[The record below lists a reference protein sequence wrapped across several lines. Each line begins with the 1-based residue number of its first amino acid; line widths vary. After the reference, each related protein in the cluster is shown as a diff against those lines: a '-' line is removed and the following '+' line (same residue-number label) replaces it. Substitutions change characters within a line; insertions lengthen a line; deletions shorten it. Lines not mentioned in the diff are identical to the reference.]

1 MRAED
6 LFEAMGDLDEQL
18 LALSEEEG
26 RRAHKAASQKSDSGR
41 GQHKEHP
48 KKNKKKKKKKAEIYR
63 LTVIALTTAAAVF
76 VVLMAKDLLGGG
88 VRGNAQKSAEVYAES
103 EAAVQAPAA
112 EEPTDS
118 DAEES
123 VLAAGAEESAAKK
136 AGAEEAKET
145 EAAAADIGPADNAA
159 PADAAQDAE
168 AVDAGAVTESQDA
181 ASDTRSVEGSAEA
194 AVIDEEIEAVE
205 LLGDMQGDY
214 IKLEF
219 ISAQEAARGGERRV
233 PEYTK
238 EREEA
243 LSAALENGETRVA
256 MFTDTGKPVYYVYLT
271 HRSGKEDK
279 VTFYENGYVGIDTIP
294 GVVMKVP
301 EDTFDAAMEIF
312 R

>member
-26 RRAHKAASQKSDSGR
+26 RRAHKAAAEKSGSGSDQR
-41 GQHKEHP
+41 KDLP
-48 KKNKKKKKKKAEIYR
+48 KKINKNKKKRKKKAEIYR
-63 LTVIALTTAAAVF
+63 LAVVALTTAAAVF
-76 VVLMAKDLLGGG
+76 VVLMAKDLLGGS
-88 VRGNAQKSAEVYAES
+88 VHSSAQKSAEVYAES
-103 EAAVQAPAA
+103 EAAAEAPAT
-112 EEPTDS
+112 EESAVD
-118 DAEES
+118 S
-123 VLAAGAEESAAKK
+123 VLAAGADESAAK
-136 AGAEEAKET
+136 
-145 EAAAADIGPADNAA
+145 EAAAEMTEETEEAAADMGAEDQAAPAAETQNAA
-159 PADAAQDAE
+159 P
-168 AVDAGAVTESQDA
+168 VTEAQKA
-181 ASDTRSVEGSAEA
+181 ASDSESVNGA
-194 AVIDEEIEAVE
+194 AKASVKDEKIDAVA
-205 LLGDMQGDY
+205 LLGDMRGDY
-214 IKLEF
+214 VKLEF
-219 ISAQEAARGGERRV
+219 ISAEEAASGGERRV
-233 PEYTK
+233 PEYSK

-301 EDTFDAAMEIF
+301 EDTFEAAMEIF

>member
-26 RRAHKAASQKSDSGR
+26 RRAQKAASQKSDSGR
-41 GQHKEHP
+41 GQHKEHH
-48 KKNKKKKKKKAEIYR
+48 KKNKKKKKKAEIYR

-76 VVLMAKDLLGGG
+76 MVLMAKDLLGGG
-88 VRGNAQKSAEVYAES
+88 VRGNASKSAEVYAES

-112 EEPTDS
+112 EEPMES
-118 DAEES
+118 DAAES

-136 AGAEEAKET
+136 AGAEEAKEA
-145 EAAAADIGPADNAA
+145 EAAAADLGPADNAA
-159 PADAAQDAE
+159 PA
-168 AVDAGAVTESQDA
+168 DA

-194 AVIDEEIEAVE
+194 AVTDEEIDAVA

-214 IKLEF
+214 VKLEF
-219 ISAQEAARGGERRV
+219 ISAEEAARGGERRV

-271 HRSGKEDK
+271 DSKGDEDT
-279 VTFYENGYVGIDTIP
+279 VTFYEKGYVGINTIP
-294 GVVMKVP
+294 GVVMKISD
-301 EDTFDAAMEIF
+301 ETFEAAMEIF

>member
-1 MRAED
+1 
-6 LFEAMGDLDEQL
+6 
-18 LALSEEEG
+18 
-26 RRAHKAASQKSDSGR
+26 
-41 GQHKEHP
+41 
-48 KKNKKKKKKKAEIYR
+48 
-63 LTVIALTTAAAVF
+63 VIALTTAAAVF
-76 VVLMAKDLLGGG
+76 MVLMAKDLLGGG
-88 VRGNAQKSAEVYAES
+88 VRGNASKSAEVYAES

-112 EEPTDS
+112 EEPMES
-118 DAEES
+118 DAAES

-145 EAAAADIGPADNAA
+145 EAAAADLGPADNAV
-159 PADAAQDAE
+159 PA
-168 AVDAGAVTESQDA
+168 DA

>member
-26 RRAHKAASQKSDSGR
+26 RRAQKAASQKSDSGR
-41 GQHKEHP
+41 GQHKEHH
-48 KKNKKKKKKKAEIYR
+48 KKNKKKKKKAEIYR

-76 VVLMAKDLLGGG
+76 MVLMAKDLLGG

-112 EEPTDS
+112 EEPMES
-118 DAEES
+118 DAAES

-145 EAAAADIGPADNAA
+145 EAAAADLGPADNAA
-159 PADAAQDAE
+159 PA
-168 AVDAGAVTESQDA
+168 DA

-194 AVIDEEIEAVE
+194 AVTDEEIDAVA

-214 IKLEF
+214 VKLEF
-219 ISAQEAARGGERRV
+219 ISAEEAARGGERRV

-271 HRSGKEDK
+271 DRKGDEDK
-279 VTFYENGYVGIDTIP
+279 VTFYEKGYVGIDTIP
-294 GVVMKVP
+294 GVVMKISD
-301 EDTFDAAMEIF
+301 ETFEAAMEIF

>member
-26 RRAHKAASQKSDSGR
+26 RRAQKAASQKSDSGR
-41 GQHKEHP
+41 GQHKEHH
-48 KKNKKKKKKKAEIYR
+48 KKNKKKKKKAEIYR

-76 VVLMAKDLLGGG
+76 MVLMAKDLLGGG
-88 VRGNAQKSAEVYAES
+88 VRGNASKSAEVYAES
-103 EAAVQAPAA
+103 DAAIQAPAA
-112 EEPTDS
+112 EEPMES
-118 DAEES
+118 DAAES

-136 AGAEEAKET
+136 AGAEEANET
-145 EAAAADIGPADNAA
+145 EAAAADLGPADNAA

-181 ASDTRSVEGSAEA
+181 ASDTRSVEGSAGA

-301 EDTFDAAMEIF
+301 EDTFEAAMEIF